1 MTEDAEHQILKEDSM
16 AEDVEHQVLKE
27 DSMAEDAEHQIPTN
41 IDEVG
46 VEDRG
51 ILSPIKEEDSKEMS
65 DDAGSSSES
74 DSDSEDEGAQ
84 DAHVLSLEAAVAES
98 PLNYD
103 THVEYIQALRK
114 YSHVEKLRKARE
126 AMSALFPLNPTM
138 WQEWT
143 KDEACLITSSE
154 SVSSIEPLYERGVHE
169 YLSVP
174 LWSEYLNFIQE
185 RDESVSQCTPEGV
198 EKMRALF
205 ERALTAAGLH
215 VVDGGKLWASY
226 REFEQALLIAMEEN
240 SKEVKDKQVDRI
252 RNLFR
257 RQLSVPLSDIDS
269 TLQDYKFWEEQQ
281 GVVIGN
287 DIDHLAGLPS
297 NVISAYKKALQMY
310 NARAGYEEK
319 VARGKHADTELFQN
333 YLSYI
338 NFEES
343 SGDPARVQILY
354 ERAITEFPVAN
365 DLWLSYTQYLDSN
378 LKVPSIIKSAYAK
391 AVRNCPWVKAIWAKY
406 MLALERFDASEE
418 ELSAVFEQSLHCGFP
433 NPNEYLDLFLVRAD
447 GLRRQIMK
455 MDEISK
461 SSYLAQLRETFQR
474 AAEYLSSHL
483 NYTDQFLHLHA
494 YWARLEY
501 QLGGDLEAAR
511 GVWESLIKTCGGML
525 EVWQGYI
532 NMELSA
538 GNINEARAIY
548 KKCYSRRFKGSGSE
562 EICESWLRFEREYGS
577 LDDLDWAITKVTPRL
592 KELRLFQQ
600 QQETKSHEI
609 VGPSPIGQK
618 DDITKSVT
626 KEKDT
631 HQASSKLSNSL
642 QASNKRKTGVGF
654 NDRKDQFKR
663 KKGAHGKGLSS
674 VTPNKGGELGL
685 SNNDGKD
692 RDTVSQE
699 LVHGEA
705 YQQTEVANLNSVE
718 QPVYTD
724 QCTAFLSNLSFEVTE
739 EQLRQFFSDTGGV
752 MAIRLLRDRFSGK
765 PRGLAYIDFQNEEK
779 LSAAVEKNRQTLL
792 GKKVSIA
799 RSNPKQSKREQPGRG
814 RIAGGRGG
822 RALSGRGSDTRTD
835 ERRGSS
841 AQSAPT
847 AVSNQQ
853 KGHVKLTG
861 SNTFAMPRNVART
874 ARPLGW
880 GVKDN
885 RSKDAEETPKSN
897 EEFRK
902 FLLKS

>member
-1 MTEDAEHQILKEDSM
+1 M

-103 THVEYIQALRK
+103 IHVEYIQALRK
-114 YSHVEKLRKARE
+114 YGHVEKLRKARE

-154 SVSSIEPLYERGVHE
+154 SVLSIEPLYERGVHE

-205 ERALTAAGLH
+205 ERALTAVGLH
-215 VVDGGKLWASY
+215 VVDGGKLWAAY

-252 RNLFR
+252 RTLFR

-378 LKVPSIIKSAYAK
+378 LKVPSIIKSVYAK
-391 AVRNCPWVKAIWAKY
+391 AVRNCPWVEALWAKY

-562 EICESWLRFEREYGS
+562 EICESWLCFEREYGS
-577 LDDLDWAITKVTPRL
+577 LDDLDRAITKVTPRL

-631 HQASSKLSNSL
+631 HQALSKLSNSL

-654 NDRKDQFKR
+654 IDRKDQFKR

-692 RDTVSQE
+692 RDTVSRE

-739 EQLRQFFSDTGGV
+739 EQLRQFFSDAGGV

>member
-1 MTEDAEHQILKEDSM
+1 M

-27 DSMAEDAEHQIPTN
+27 ESMAEDAEHQIPTN

-114 YSHVEKLRKARE
+114 YGHVEKLRKARE

-215 VVDGGKLWASY
+215 VVDGGKLWAAY

-378 LKVPSIIKSAYAK
+378 LKVPSIIKSVYAK
-391 AVRNCPWVKAIWAKY
+391 AVRNCPWVEALWAKY

-577 LDDLDWAITKVTPRL
+577 LDDLDRAITKVTPRL

-654 NDRKDQFKR
+654 IDRKDQFKR

-692 RDTVSQE
+692 RDTVSRE

-705 YQQTEVANLNSVE
+705 YQQTEVTNLNSVE

-822 RALSGRGSDTRTD
+822 RALLGRGSDTRTD

>member
-1 MTEDAEHQILKEDSM
+1 
-16 AEDVEHQVLKE
+16 
-27 DSMAEDAEHQIPTN
+27 
-41 IDEVG
+41 
-46 VEDRG
+46 
-51 ILSPIKEEDSKEMS
+51 MS
-65 DDAGSSSES
+65 DDAESSSES

-84 DAHVLSLEAAVAES
+84 DAHVLSLEAAVAEN

-103 THVEYIQALRK
+103 TNVEYIQALRK
-114 YSHVEKLRKARE
+114 YGHVEKLRKARE

-154 SVSSIEPLYERGVHE
+154 AVSSIEPLYERGVHE

-185 RDESVSQCTPEGV
+185 RDESVSQCTLEGV

-205 ERALTAAGLH
+205 ERALTAVGVH
-215 VVDGGKLWASY
+215 VEDGGKLWAAY

-257 RQLSVPLSDIDS
+257 RQLSIPLKDIDS

-287 DIDHLAGLPS
+287 DVDHLAGLPS

-319 VARGKHADTELFQN
+319 VARGKHVDTELFQN

-343 SGDPARVQILY
+343 SGDPARVQVLY

-378 LKVPSIIKSAYAK
+378 LKVPSIIKSVYAR
-391 AVRNCPWVKAIWAKY
+391 AVRNCPWVEALWAKY

-418 ELSAVFEQSLHCGFP
+418 DLSAVFEQSLHCGFS

-447 GLRRQIMK
+447 GLRRRIMK

-461 SSYLAQLRETFQR
+461 SSYLVQLRETFQR

-501 QLGGDLEAAR
+501 QHGGDLEAAR

-525 EVWQGYI
+525 EAWQGYI
-532 NMELSA
+532 NMELLA

-562 EICESWLRFEREYGS
+562 DICESWLRFEREYGS
-577 LDDLDWAITKVTPRL
+577 LDDLDWAVTKVTPRL

-600 QQETKSHEI
+600 QQETKSQVI
-609 VGPSPIGQK
+609 VGPSNIA
-618 DDITKSVT
+618 KSVT

-631 HQASSKLSNSL
+631 HRASSKPSNSL
-642 QASNKRKTGVGF
+642 QASSKRKTGVGF
-654 NDRKDQFKR
+654 NDGKDQFKR
-663 KKGAHGKGLSS
+663 QKGAHGKALSS
-674 VTPNKGGELGL
+674 VVADKGEGLGL

-692 RDTVSQE
+692 RDTVSRE

-705 YQQTEVANLNSVE
+705 DQQTEVDNLNSVE

-765 PRGLAYIDFQNEEK
+765 PRGLAYVDFENEEK
-779 LSAAVEKNRQTLL
+779 LSAAVEKNREVLL
-792 GKKVSIA
+792 GKRVSIA
-799 RSNPKQSKREQPGRG
+799 RSNPKQSKRE
-814 RIAGGRGG
+814 
-822 RALSGRGSDTRTD
+822 
-835 ERRGSS
+835 
-841 AQSAPT
+841 
-847 AVSNQQ
+847 
-853 KGHVKLTG
+853 
-861 SNTFAMPRNVART
+861 
-874 ARPLGW
+874 RP
-880 GVKDN
+880 D
-885 RSKDAEETPKSN
+885 RKSVV
-897 EEFRK
+897 
-902 FLLKS
+902 

>member
-1 MTEDAEHQILKEDSM
+1 
-16 AEDVEHQVLKE
+16 
-27 DSMAEDAEHQIPTN
+27 MAEDAEHQIPTN

-51 ILSPIKEEDSKEMS
+51 ILSPIKEEDSKKMS
-65 DDAGSSSES
+65 DDAESNSES

-84 DAHVLSLEAAVAES
+84 DAHVLSLEAAVAEN

-103 THVEYIQALRK
+103 ANVEYIQALRK
-114 YSHVEKLRKARE
+114 YGHVEKLRKARE

-154 SVSSIEPLYERGVHE
+154 AVSTIESLYERGVHE

-185 RDESVSQCTPEGV
+185 RDESVSQCTLEGV

-205 ERALTAAGLH
+205 ERALTAVGVH
-215 VVDGGKLWASY
+215 VEDGGKLWAAY

-257 RQLSVPLSDIDS
+257 RQLSIPLSDIDS

-287 DIDHLAGLPS
+287 AVDHLAGLPS
-297 NVISAYKKALQMY
+297 HVISAYKKALQMY

-343 SGDPARVQILY
+343 SGDPARVQVLY

-378 LKVPSIIKSAYAK
+378 LKVPSIIKSVYAR
-391 AVRNCPWVKAIWAKY
+391 AVRSCPWVEALWAKY

-418 ELSAVFEQSLHCGFP
+418 DLSAVFEQSLHCGFS

-447 GLRRQIMK
+447 GLRRRIMK
-455 MDEISK
+455 MDEINK
-461 SSYLAQLRETFQR
+461 SSYLVQLRETFQR

-525 EVWQGYI
+525 EAWQGYI
-532 NMELSA
+532 NMELLA

-548 KKCYSRRFKGSGSE
+548 KKCYSRRFKGGGSE

-577 LDDLDWAITKVTPRL
+577 LDDLDWAVTKVTPRL

-600 QQETKSHEI
+600 QQETTSQVILE
-609 VGPSPIGQK
+609 PSPIGQK
-618 DDITKSVT
+618 DNIAKSVT
-626 KEKDT
+626 KKKDT
-631 HQASSKLSNSL
+631 HRASSKSSNSL
-642 QASNKRKTGVGF
+642 QASSKRKTGVGF
-654 NDRKDQFKR
+654 NDGKDGFKR
-663 KKGAHGKGLSS
+663 QKGAHGKALSS
-674 VTPNKGGELGL
+674 VVPHKGEELGL
-685 SNNDGKD
+685 SNHDGKD
-692 RDTVSQE
+692 RDTVSRE

-705 YQQTEVANLNSVE
+705 DQQTEVDNLNSVE

-765 PRGLAYIDFQNEEK
+765 PRGLAYVDFENEEK
-779 LSAAVEKNRQTLL
+779 LSAAVEKNRQVLL
-792 GKKVSIA
+792 GKRVSIA
-799 RSNPKQSKREQPGRG
+799 RSNPKQSKRERPGRG
-814 RIAGGRGG
+814 RITGGRGG
-822 RALSGRGSDTRTD
+822 RPPSGRGIGTRTD
-835 ERRGSS
+835 ERRGNS

-853 KGHVKLTG
+853 EGHVKLTG
-861 SNTFAMPRNVART
+861 RNTFAMPRNVARA

-880 GVKDN
+880 GVQDN
-885 RSKDAEETPKSN
+885 RNIDAEETPKSN